1 MEKRTITG
9 WDRREFIKGVSALAG
24 TSGLL
29 GYDIRPSAAEPP
41 PETTKLRIHEST
53 LTCIAP
59 QIVAQELLYAEGFTD
74 VRYVKYLKDTQRWP
88 PEDLL
93 AGEVDITFSFT
104 PTDIRFID
112 AGAPVVILA
121 AAHTGCVE
129 LVASDHIRTTRDL
142 KGKTIGID
150 TDTKVFIS
158 MFAAYVGLDPQKDIN
173 WVSIPFNE
181 WVPHFTQ
188 GKIDA
193 FMCSPPLSLELRHKK
208 IGHAL
213 VNTTIDKPWS
223 QYSCCLIASTKE
235 FVRRYPVAT
244 KRALR
249 AILKGVDLCALEPS
263 RVAHFIADRGL
274 AGYDITL
281 QGLRE
286 LPYGKWREI
295 NPVDSLRFWAL
306 RMYDVGAIKM
316 SPQQI
321 ISQGTD
327 WRFLN
332 ELKKELKA

>member
-1 MEKRTITG
+1 MEKRRITG
-9 WDRREFIKGVSALAG
+9 WDRREFIKSVSALAG

-41 PETTKLRIHEST
+41 PETTKLRIHENT

-59 QIVAQELLYAEGFTD
+59 QLVAQELLYAEGFTD
-74 VRYVKYLKDTQRWP
+74 VQYVKYLKDTQHWP

-104 PTDIRFID
+104 PTDIGFVD

-142 KGKTIGID
+142 KGKTVGTN
-150 TDTKVFIS
+150 TDTRVFIS

-173 WVSIPFNE
+173 WVPIPPGE
-181 WVPHFTQ
+181 WVSLFTQ

-208 IGHAL
+208 IGHTL

-223 QYSCCLIASTKE
+223 QHSCCLIASTKE

-274 AGYDITL
+274 ASYDITL

-306 RMYDVGAIKM
+306 RMHEVGAIKS

-321 ISQGTD
+321 IAQGTD

>member
-1 MEKRTITG
+1 MEKGRLAR

-41 PETTKLRIHEST
+41 PETTKLRIHENA

-59 QIVAQELLYAEGFTD
+59 QLVAQELLYAEGFTD
-74 VRYVKYLKDTQRWP
+74 VQYVKYLKDTQHWP

-104 PTDIRFID
+104 PTDIGFVD

-142 KGKTIGID
+142 KGKTVGIN
-150 TDTKVFIS
+150 TDTRVFIS
-158 MFAAYVGLDPQKDIN
+158 LFAAYVGLDPQKDIN
-173 WVSIPFNE
+173 WVSIPPGE
-181 WVPHFTQ
+181 WVPLFTQ

-193 FMCSPPLSLELRHKK
+193 FMCSPPLSLELRQKK
-208 IGHAL
+208 LGHAL
-213 VNTTIDKPWS
+213 VNTTTDKPWS

-249 AILKGVDLCALEPS
+249 AILKGVDLCAREPS

-274 AGYDITL
+274 ASYDITL

-286 LPYGKWREI
+286 LPYGRWRDI

-306 RMYDVGAIKM
+306 RMHDVGAIKM

-321 ISQGTD
+321 IAQGTD

-332 ELKKELKA
+332 ELKKELKV

>member
-1 MEKRTITG
+1 MEKGRLAR

-41 PETTKLRIHEST
+41 PETTKLRIHENA

-59 QIVAQELLYAEGFTD
+59 QLVAQELLYAEGFTD
-74 VRYVKYLKDTQRWP
+74 VQYVKYLKDTQHWP

-104 PTDIRFID
+104 PTDIGFVD

-142 KGKTIGID
+142 KGKTVGIN
-150 TDTKVFIS
+150 TDTRVFIS
-158 MFAAYVGLDPQKDIN
+158 LFAAYVGLDPQKDIN
-173 WVSIPFNE
+173 WVSIPPGE
-181 WVPHFTQ
+181 WVPLFTQ

-193 FMCSPPLSLELRHKK
+193 FMCSPPLSLELRQKK
-208 IGHAL
+208 LGHAL
-213 VNTTIDKPWS
+213 VNTTTDKPWS

-249 AILKGVDLCALEPS
+249 AILKGVDLCAREPS

-274 AGYDITL
+274 ASYDITL

-286 LPYGKWREI
+286 LPYGRWRDI

-306 RMYDVGAIKM
+306 RMHDVGAIKM

-321 ISQGTD
+321 IAQGTD
-327 WRFLN
+327 W
-332 ELKKELKA
+332 